1 MQLVIS
7 VLGSNQVNFIAE
19 LLPAISDCKC
29 SLLEI
34 RCSQLAQRVTAVYV
48 LVQGNWNQIAKL
60 ESVLEVLQR
69 RMEIKIH
76 TMRPEQKEKNRE
88 FLPYTLETMSLT
100 THNIMESVTTF
111 LLDREIEIEE
121 MVGSSYPA
129 PYVHTPVFSCKCVI
143 LIPPHLNLFAL
154 REEFLD
160 LCDQVNIYAILEPL
174 KR

>member
-121 MVGSSYPA
+121 KRQALHSKAAESR
-129 PYVHTPVFSCKCVI
+129 
-143 LIPPHLNLFAL
+143 NLKI
-154 REEFLD
+154 E
-160 LCDQVNIYAILEPL
+160 
-174 KR
+174 